1 MIELRHVQKIVG
13 QSTVLDIEALAVG
26 SGEVAAVVGPV
37 GSGKSALLS
46 LLTGQSQPT
55 AGTVRV
61 AGLDP
66 TLDHDKVAES
76 VGVLFAEDALYER
89 LTVKG
94 NLAFHCQL
102 RGLAADRADEIIAQV
117 GLSDHAAT
125 PASRL
130 PHGLARRLSF
140 GRAILHHPTVLL
152 LMEPFAGCDAASC
165 VLLARLIREL
175 ASVGTTVLV
184 WPQKRLAWP
193 TCARR
198 CMRCSKAGL
207 SEAMLPRQTSR
218 PSFLSRFPFGSKA
231 R

>member
-1 MIELRHVQKIVG
+1 M
-13 QSTVLDIEALAVG
+13 
-26 SGEVAAVVGPV
+26 
-37 GSGKSALLS
+37 LS